1 MSEEAMTLLCT
12 RLCPWLEA
20 PFGRLEAA
28 RRADRLGSAWLISG
42 PPGIGKLNL
51 ALALAAR
58 LLGVADEH
66 PPALGP
72 ADASAA
78 MRERRVPAD
87 HHPDLHLVFPE
98 PEKRTIG
105 IEQIRELSEALSMKG
120 FRGGAK
126 AAVIEP
132 AEAMTLAAAN
142 ALLKTLEEPAAQ
154 TFLLLVSHQ
163 PHRLLPTIRSRC
175 QVLAVAPP
183 SEQEVAAWLGVPQGH
198 PVLSLAGR
206 APLPGAA
213 LIQPEK
219 IRFLEELG
227 EKFEELCQDR
237 RDPRAL
243 AEEWVKQDLEL
254 ALQWLI
260 GRLEGAIRGRFTRA
274 PDSNAITPKG
284 GDPLHNAWRSLS
296 VRALFERL
304 DAARRLLDRLGSG
317 INVELALHALLVGF
331 RPQRG
336 RS

>member
-1 MSEEAMTLLCT
+1 
-12 RLCPWLEA
+12 
-20 PFGRLEAA
+20 
-28 RRADRLGSAWLISG
+28 
-42 PPGIGKLNL
+42 
-51 ALALAAR
+51 

-183 SEQEVAAWLGVPQGH
+183 SEQEVAAWRGVPQAY

-213 LIQPEK
+213 LMQPEK

-227 EKFEELCQDR
+227 AKFEELCQDR
-237 RDPRAL
+237 
-243 AEEWVKQDLEL
+243 
-254 ALQWLI
+254 
-260 GRLEGAIRGRFTRA
+260 
-274 PDSNAITPKG
+274 
-284 GDPLHNAWRSLS
+284 
-296 VRALFERL
+296 
-304 DAARRLLDRLGSG
+304 
-317 INVELALHALLVGF
+317 
-331 RPQRG
+331 
-336 RS
+336 